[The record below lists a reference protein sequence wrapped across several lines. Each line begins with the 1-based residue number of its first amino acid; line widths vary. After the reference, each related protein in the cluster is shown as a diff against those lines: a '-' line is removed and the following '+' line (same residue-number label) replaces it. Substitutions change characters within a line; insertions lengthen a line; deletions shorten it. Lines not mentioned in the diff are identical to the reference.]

1 VAPSGERGERD
12 ERGEHDEHDEHDA
25 AELHEQLV
33 AMADPVRAE
42 GERAYLKHCYEHL
55 GVPMGPGRKLVK
67 EWLRGSRPE
76 LDHVLAVAAVLW
88 DSEIYEDRR
97 AAVDLLVEV
106 ADQLGPEHLDRLT
119 AMVRDAR
126 TWALV
131 DPLGHTVVGKILTRH
146 PEVAAAHGERWSLDD
161 DSFWVRRLS
170 VLSLSRPVRAG
181 SVPFATFATVAD
193 RLLDER
199 EFFIRKS
206 IGWVLRDIGR
216 DRPDEVEA
224 FCRPRMQR
232 ISTVT
237 WREAEKRLSPDVVA
251 ELDALR

>member
-1 VAPSGERGERD
+1 MAAPG
-12 ERGEHDEHDEHDA
+12 HDGDCADGDA
-25 AELHEQLV
+25 AELHRQLV
-33 AMADPVRAE
+33 AMADPVRAD

-55 GVPMGPGRKLVK
+55 GVPMAPGRKLVK
-67 EWLRGSRPE
+67 DWLRGGRPE

-88 DSEIYEDRR
+88 DSEVYEDRR
-97 AAVDLLVEV
+97 AAVDLWVEI
-106 ADQLGPEHLDRLT
+106 ADQLGPEHLERLA
-119 AMVRDAR
+119 AMVREAR

-131 DPLGHTVVGKILTRH
+131 DPLGHTVAGKILTRH
-146 PEVAAAHGERWSLDD
+146 PAAAGTNVERWSLDD

-181 SVPFATFATVAD
+181 SVPFATFATIAD

-199 EFFIRKS
+199 EFFIRKAV
-206 IGWVLRDIGR
+206 GWVLRDIGR

-237 WREAEKRLSPDVVA
+237 WREAEKRLAPDVVA
-251 ELDALR
+251 ELDAMR

>member
-1 VAPSGERGERD
+1 VAPSGERGERG
-12 ERGEHDEHDEHDA
+12 ERDA

-161 DSFWVRRLS
+161 DSFWVRRLRCAPGRCR
-170 VLSLSRPVRAG
+170 SRPSPRWRTG
-181 SVPFATFATVAD
+181 SSTSGSSSSASPSDGCCATSAVTVPT
-193 RLLDER
+193 R
-199 EFFIRKS
+199 
-206 IGWVLRDIGR
+206 W
-216 DRPDEVEA
+216 RP
-224 FCRPRMQR
+224 
-232 ISTVT
+232 S
-237 WREAEKRLSPDVVA
+237 VVPA
-251 ELDALR
+251 CSASAR